1 MSLVSSVLTV
11 VRGLRLMVVAV
22 MRRRMIGNMASSV
35 TMGVMIAG
43 VLEIAPLAL
52 PGLQQAGGGRGGAL
66 KRE

>member
-11 VRGLRLMVVAV
+11 VRGLRLMMVAV
-22 MRRRMIGNMASSV
+22 MRAWRMGNMASSV

-52 PGLQQAGGGRGGAL
+52 PGLQQAGGGWG
-66 KRE
+66 